1 MPVWDS
7 ARMRLGVGARRRW
20 VGTTTRRRMRIAG
33 SSARSEATAVERT
46 DFSVRIVTHRIIMLL

>member
-1 MPVWDS
+1 MGFREDEARGGGQEKMGWDDEEEEDADS
-7 ARMRLGVGARRRW
+7 W
-20 VGTTTRRRMRIAG
+20 